1 VVTPIANLPADEITI
16 EQALALTNRS
26 CEVEDIT
33 FLLGILLLLLSNSKQ
48 LKQLL
53 ENHPVIHPT
62 QKAPET
68 HETPLH
74 SEPTARNPQKNS
86 MKDQLGIKQR
96 HAHKYTR

>member
-26 CEVEDIT
+26 CEVEYIT
-33 FLLGILLLLLSNSKQ
+33 FLLGILLLLSNSKQ

-74 SEPTARNPQKNS
+74 SESTARNP
-86 MKDQLGIKQR
+86 
-96 HAHKYTR
+96 